1 MPFRIA
7 KSDAIQVSPYEMP
20 WKGRVAL
27 GHDMTRKMTQ
37 EMTNE
42 AFGGPREWLAV
53 ANHFRSW
60 VCREISAASPAE
72 RENLRGDYLF
82 VIDGEP
88 RFVVFVGADWN
99 GSAQFGPDGLLSD
112 DDSVPLRLDAG
123 AIDNLIAT
131 SHRVRISTTTAILQR
146 LLMGTMRARI
156 AYLSGQVQIDG
167 DLPVFLRL
175 VALLKARGVG
185 PTRGAAVT
193 AVDRDVQASSQ
204 EGDWS

>member
-1 MPFRIA
+1 MTHEMLSEIDPQIGVAPPSLLSIA
-7 KSDAIQVSPYEMP
+7 N
-20 WKGRVAL
+20 G
-27 GHDMTRKMTQ
+27 
-37 EMTNE
+37 
-42 AFGGPREWLAV
+42 
-53 ANHFRSW
+53 FRSW

-99 GSAQFGPDGLLSD
+99 GSAEFGPDGLLRC
-112 DDSVPLRLDAG
+112 DDSVPLRLDG
-123 AIDNLIAT
+123 EAIANLIAT

-146 LLMGTMRARI
+146 LLLGTMRARI

-185 PTRGAAVT
+185 PNRV
-193 AVDRDVQASSQ
+193 ASACALDTNPSSLG

>member
-1 MPFRIA
+1 M
-7 KSDAIQVSPYEMP
+7 
-20 WKGRVAL
+20 

-37 EMTNE
+37 GMTNE
-42 AFGGPREWLAV
+42 AFGGPREWLAI

-60 VCREISAASPAE
+60 VCREISAAGPVE

-82 VIDGEP
+82 VIDGQP

-99 GSAQFGPDGLLSD
+99 GSAQFGPDGLLSY

-123 AIDNLIAT
+123 AIENLIAT

-146 LLMGTMRARI
+146 LLLGTMRARI

-175 VALLKARGVG
+175 VSLLKARGVG
-185 PTRGAAVT
+185 PTRVALSSGN
-193 AVDRDVQASSQ
+193 DPVQSASA
-204 EGDWS
+204 EGD

>member
-1 MPFRIA
+1 
-7 KSDAIQVSPYEMP
+7 
-20 WKGRVAL
+20 
-27 GHDMTRKMTQ
+27 MTR

-42 AFGGPREWLAV
+42 AVRGAPEWLAI

-60 VCREISAASPAE
+60 VCREISAASPLD
-72 RENLRGDYLF
+72 RETLRGDYLF

-88 RFVVFVGADWN
+88 RFVVFVGADWT
-99 GSAQFGPDGLLSD
+99 GSAQFGTDGLLSCD
-112 DDSVPLRLDAG
+112 ESVPIRLDAG
-123 AIDNLIAT
+123 AIENLIAN

-146 LLMGTMRARI
+146 LLLGTMRARI

-185 PTRGAAVT
+185 PTRAALST
-193 AVDRDVQASSQ
+193 GDETVQSPSL

>member
-1 MPFRIA
+1 MLTGPFRIA
-7 KSDAIQVSPYEMP
+7 KSGGIRVSPIEP
-20 WKGRVAL
+20 QHKGRAVLTHEIPSEIYSESPVAPP
-27 GHDMTRKMTQ
+27 G
-37 EMTNE
+37 
-42 AFGGPREWLAV
+42 WLAI

-60 VCREISAASPAE
+60 VSREISAASPVE

-82 VIDGEP
+82 VIDGQP

-99 GSAQFGPDGLLSD
+99 GSAQFGLDGLVSY
-112 DDSVPLRLDAG
+112 DDSVPIRLDEA
-123 AIDNLIAT
+123 AIENLIAA
-131 SHRVRISTTTAILQR
+131 SHRVRISTTTSILQR
-146 LLMGTMRARI
+146 LLLGTMRARI

-185 PTRGAAVT
+185 PTRGVGIAAGDQTVH
-193 AVDRDVQASSQ
+193 AASG

>member
-1 MPFRIA
+1 
-7 KSDAIQVSPYEMP
+7 
-20 WKGRVAL
+20 
-27 GHDMTRKMTQ
+27 MTR

-42 AFGGPREWLAV
+42 AVRGAPEWLGT

-60 VCREISAASPAE
+60 VCREISAANPVD

-99 GSAQFGPDGLLSD
+99 GSAQFGPDGLLSY
-112 DDSVPLRLDAG
+112 DDSVPIRLDAG

-185 PTRGAAVT
+185 PTRV
-193 AVDRDVQASSQ
+193 ASSSAREPVQ
-204 EGDWS
+204 SKPIEGDWS